1 MKTIK
6 KQIEEIIDRPIN
18 DDPNKED
25 QIKIKRLEDIV
36 IKLAQQIDILID
48 IQR

>member
-18 DDPNKED
+18 GHPNREN
-25 QIKIKRLEDIV
+25 QIKIKKLEDIV

-48 IQR
+48 MQK